1 MRIASWHLTEMP
13 GSHTVHLLLTQLHNA
28 AYFYIFIFTII
39 IFSAKKMMMMMMMRC
54 VKLTYRVRSI
64 VNNIEHRTQH

>member
-28 AYFYIFIFTII
+28 VFYFLLIFINFYYYY
-39 IFSAKKMMMMMMMRC
+39 FFGNADDDHDD
-54 VKLTYRVRSI
+54 L
-64 VNNIEHRTQH
+64 